1 MKVHILIFTIFSL
14 TLFSCKKNNEVEAI
28 APDLV
33 GKWRMIIVR
42 DNTTGSTSTKPASI
56 NGEVEIAFAFTAY
69 TAGKING
76 NTPTNTLTA
85 DFTIGRNRSI
95 QIPSVAASKL
105 SETSWGREFLD
116 NITSSQ
122 DYSFEADG
130 KLNIHT
136 ADKTLIFQRL

>member
-1 MKVHILIFTIFSL
+1 MKLHILIFTVFSL

-33 GKWRMIIVR
+33 GRWRMIIVK
-42 DNTTGSTSTKPASI
+42 DNATGSTSTKPASI

-85 DFTIGRNRSI
+85 NFTIGRNRSI
-95 QIPSVAASKL
+95 QIPAVTATKIM
-105 SETSWGREFLD
+105 ETSWGQQFLD
-116 NITSSQ
+116 NITFSQ
-122 DYSFEADG
+122 DYIFEVDG
-130 KLNIHT
+130 KLDIHT
-136 ADKTLIFQRL
+136 TDKTLIFQKL